1 MICHLSAVAAAAPAV
16 LFEESSTAV
25 VNNKVARKKKKK
37 KKKSTET
44 VSRHCYQK
52 DIESEINSDRVKS
65 VPARAG
71 TTTATATTKPL
82 TDVPLVRIE

>member
-37 KKKSTET
+37 KSTET
-44 VSRHCYQK
+44 MSRHCYHK

-65 VPARAG
+65 VPARAV
-71 TTTATATTKPL
+71 TTTATTKPL

>member
-37 KKKSTET
+37 KSTET
-44 VSRHCYQK
+44 VSRHCYHK
-52 DIESEINSDRVKS
+52 DIESKINSDRVKS

-71 TTTATATTKPL
+71 TTTATATTKTL